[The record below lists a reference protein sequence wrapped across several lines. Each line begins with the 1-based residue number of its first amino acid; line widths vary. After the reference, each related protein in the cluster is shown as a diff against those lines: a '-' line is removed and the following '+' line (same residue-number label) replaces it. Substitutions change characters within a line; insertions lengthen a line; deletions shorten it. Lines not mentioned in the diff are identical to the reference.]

1 MKTIYPYLTYAGA
14 IPFVFCTVCLGLE
27 IQQLP
32 LFGSTQQILS
42 VYALVIASFMAGA
55 HWGQHLHMDGDW
67 HPPLAILSNFMAILL
82 WLGFLILKFNA
93 LVTLLISAFIILLLI
108 DHRLLQQQ
116 IISGHYWQTRL
127 VVTTIV
133 IFSLI
138 FALIFSTIASG
149 TVS

>member
-14 IPFVFCTVCLGLE
+14 IPFVFCTVCLGLD

-32 LFGSTQQILS
+32 VFGSTQQILS
-42 VYALVIASFMAGA
+42 VYALVIAAFMAGA
-55 HWGQHLHMDGDW
+55 HWGQHLHIDGDW
-67 HPPLAILSNFMAILL
+67 HPPLAILSNLMAILL
-82 WLGFLILKFNA
+82 WLGFLVLKFNA
-93 LVTLLISAFIILLLI
+93 LVTLLISAFVILLLI
-108 DHRLLQQQ
+108 DHRLFQQQ

-133 IFSLI
+133 IASLI
-138 FALIFSTIASG
+138 FALIFSTIVSG